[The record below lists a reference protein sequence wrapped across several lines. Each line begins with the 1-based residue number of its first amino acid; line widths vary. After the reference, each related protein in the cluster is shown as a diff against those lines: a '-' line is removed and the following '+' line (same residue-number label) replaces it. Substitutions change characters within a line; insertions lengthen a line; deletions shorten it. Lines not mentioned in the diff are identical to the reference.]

1 MKKSELKQLIKEEI
15 EKSINKNELNFNT
28 QTAVENFKNEVV
40 GNYLVITPAGK
51 EYPETILAY
60 STPKSTAFIKT
71 RILDMMKMDEY
82 RNNDIHFGQIKWSSK
97 ENDKVLS
104 FITFQRGSK

>member
-1 MKKSELKQLIKEEI
+1 
-15 EKSINKNELNFNT
+15 
-28 QTAVENFKNEVV
+28 
-40 GNYLVITPAGK
+40 
-51 EYPETILAY
+51 
-60 STPKSTAFIKT
+60 
-71 RILDMMKMDEY
+71 MKMDEY